1 MAGFVSHFTNRLDSK
16 GRVSIPAP
24 FRAALARD
32 GFEGLYCIASPHAPA
47 VDAGGNELVSE
58 IETRLA
64 GFAKLSAD
72 HDALAFALFGASETP
87 KVDAE
92 GRIVLSDMI
101 REQTGVTD
109 QITFVGLGYKFQL
122 WEPERFRLHRA
133 EAQKRALAMLSGAGP
148 AAGGAA

>member
-1 MAGFVSHFTNRLDSK
+1 MAGFVSHFVNRLDSK

-24 FRAALARD
+24 FRAVLARD

-47 VDAGGNELVSE
+47 VDAGGNALVGE

-92 GRIVLSDMI
+92 GRMMLSDMI
-101 REQTGVTD
+101 REQTGITD
-109 QITFVGLGYKFQL
+109 EVAFVGLGYKFQL
-122 WEPERFRLHRA
+122 WQPQAFRAHRA
-133 EAQKRALAMLSGAGP
+133 EAPKRALAMLTAGGP
-148 AAGGAA
+148 A

>member
-1 MAGFVSHFTNRLDSK
+1 MAGFVSHFVNRLDSK

-24 FRAALARD
+24 FRAVLARD

-47 VDAGGNELVSE
+47 VDAGGNALVGE

-92 GRIVLSDMI
+92 GRMMLSDMI
-101 REQTGVTD
+101 REQTGITD
-109 QITFVGLGYKFQL
+109 EVAFVGLGYKFQL
-122 WEPERFRLHRA
+122 WQPQAFRAHRA
-133 EAQKRALAMLSGAGP
+133 EAQKCALAMLTAGGP
-148 AAGGAA
+148 A

>member
-1 MAGFVSHFTNRLDSK
+1 MAGFVSHFVNRLDSK

-24 FRAALARD
+24 FRAVLARD

-47 VDAGGNELVSE
+47 VDAGGNALVGE

-92 GRIVLSDMI
+92 GRMMLSDMI
-101 REQTGVTD
+101 REQAGIADEVA
-109 QITFVGLGYKFQL
+109 FVGLGYKFQL
-122 WEPERFRLHRA
+122 WEPGRFREHRA
-133 EAQKRALAMLSGAGP
+133 EAQKRALAMLTAGGP
-148 AAGGAA
+148 A

>member
-1 MAGFVSHFTNRLDSK
+1 MAGFVSHFVNRLDSK

-24 FRAALARD
+24 FRAVLARD

-47 VDAGGNELVSE
+47 VDAGGNALVGE

-92 GRIVLSDMI
+92 GRMMLSDMI
-101 REQTGVTD
+101 REQAGITD
-109 QITFVGLGYKFQL
+109 EVAFVGLGYKFQL
-122 WEPERFRLHRA
+122 WEPGRFRAHRA
-133 EAQKRALAMLSGAGP
+133 EAQKRALAMLTAGGP
-148 AAGGAA
+148 A

>member
-24 FRAALARD
+24 FRSVLARD
-32 GFEGLYCIASPHAPA
+32 GFEGLYCIPSPHAPA
-47 VDAGGNELVSE
+47 VDAGGNALVSE

-64 GFAKLSAD
+64 GFAKLTAD

-87 KVDAE
+87 KVDGE
-92 GRIVLSDMI
+92 GRMMLSDMI
-101 REQTGVTD
+101 REQTGITD
-109 QITFVGLGYKFQL
+109 EVTFVGLGYKFQL
-122 WEPERFRLHRA
+122 WQPEAFRAQRA
-133 EAQKRALAMLSGAGP
+133 EAQKRALAML